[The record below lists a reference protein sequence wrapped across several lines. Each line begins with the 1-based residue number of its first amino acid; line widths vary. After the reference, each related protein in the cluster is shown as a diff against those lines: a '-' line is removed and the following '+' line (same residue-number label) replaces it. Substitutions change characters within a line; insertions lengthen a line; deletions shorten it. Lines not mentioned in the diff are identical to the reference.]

1 MVCETDEQYFREKPM
16 TGERFVLAGWRMVLS
31 VVLGAVVVS
40 AIASGSRA
48 AEETPMAYE
57 ELMIQV
63 AEDGTPQD
71 FHYRLLRP
79 ATVEP
84 GKHYPLVL
92 FLHGAG
98 ERGSDNTSQLKYL
111 PTWLAEPAWRQQFP
125 CFVIAP
131 QCRSEHRWSA
141 FNWSDKK
148 SSPLAAEPTTDLAA
162 AIAAL
167 ERVCESEPVDPDRVY
182 LTGLS
187 MGGYGSWELAARM
200 PERFAA
206 VAPICGGGD
215 EAQAAKLAD
224 LPIWCFHGG
233 ADRVVPVERSRSM
246 IDAIEAAGGKPK
258 YTEFP
263 GVGHDSWT
271 PAYRDSGLLEWLFAQ
286 RRPRR

>member
-1 MVCETDEQYFREKPM
+1 MSALL
-16 TGERFVLAGWRMVLS
+16 GLLAGATFVDEVW
-31 VVLGAVVVS
+31 
-40 AIASGSRA
+40 A
-48 AEETPMAYE
+48 ATEDPMGYSEQTIELEENGQP
-57 ELMIQV
+57 LL
-63 AEDGTPQD
+63 
-71 FHYRLLRP
+71 FRYRLLRP

-84 GKHYPLVL
+84 GKQYPLVL

-98 ERGSDNTSQLKYL
+98 ERGNDNSSQLQYL
-111 PTWLAEPAWRQQFP
+111 PTWLAGAAWRQQFP

-131 QCRSEHRWSA
+131 QCRAEHRWSA

-167 ERVCESEPVDPDRVY
+167 EKVSASEPVDPDRVY

-206 VAPICGGGD
+206 VSPICGGGD
-215 EAQAAKLAD
+215 EAQAKKLTS

-233 ADRVVPVERSRSM
+233 ADQVVPVARSRAM
-246 IDAIEAAGGKPK
+246 IAAIEAAGGKPK

-286 RRPRR
+286 RRPGR

>member
-1 MVCETDEQYFREKPM
+1 MTDEGYILVAR
-16 TGERFVLAGWRMVLS
+16 RM
-31 VVLGAVVVS
+31 VVS
-40 AIASGSRA
+40 ALLGLLTGATFVDEVWA
-48 AEETPMAYE
+48 ATEDPMGYSEQTIELEENGQP
-57 ELMIQV
+57 LL
-63 AEDGTPQD
+63 
-71 FHYRLLRP
+71 FRYRLLRP
-79 ATVEP
+79 ASVEP
-84 GKHYPLVL
+84 GKQYPLVL

-98 ERGSDNTSQLKYL
+98 ERGNDNSSQLQYL
-111 PTWLAEPAWRQQFP
+111 PTWLAGAAWRQQFP

-131 QCRSEHRWSA
+131 QCRAEHRWSA

-167 ERVCESEPVDPDRVY
+167 EKVSASEPVDPDRVY

-206 VAPICGGGD
+206 VSPICGGGD
-215 EAQAAKLAD
+215 EAQAKKLTS

-233 ADRVVPVERSRSM
+233 ADQVVPVARSRAM
-246 IDAIEAAGGKPK
+246 IAAIEAAGGKPK

-286 RRPRR
+286 RRPGR

>member
-1 MVCETDEQYFREKPM
+1 
-16 TGERFVLAGWRMVLS
+16 
-31 VVLGAVVVS
+31 
-40 AIASGSRA
+40 
-48 AEETPMAYE
+48 
-57 ELMIQV
+57 
-63 AEDGTPQD
+63 
-71 FHYRLLRP
+71 
-79 ATVEP
+79 VEP
-84 GKHYPLVL
+84 GKQYPLVL

-98 ERGSDNTSQLKYL
+98 ERGNDNSSQLQYL
-111 PTWLAEPAWRQQFP
+111 PTWLAGAAWRQQFP

-131 QCRSEHRWSA
+131 QCRAEHRWSA

-167 ERVCESEPVDPDRVY
+167 EKVSASEPVDPDRVY

-206 VAPICGGGD
+206 VSPICGGGD
-215 EAQAAKLAD
+215 EAQAKKLTS

-233 ADRVVPVERSRSM
+233 ADQVVPVARSRAM
-246 IDAIEAAGGKPK
+246 IAAIEAAGGKPK

-286 RRPRR
+286 RRPGR

>member
-1 MVCETDEQYFREKPM
+1 MR
-16 TGERFVLAGWRMVLS
+16 GRRLVLAGSQMLVGA
-31 VVLGAVVVS
+31 VLGFTVVS
-40 AIASGSRA
+40 VIAGDARA
-48 AEETPMAYE
+48 VEESPMGYE
-57 ELMIQV
+57 EQTIQV
-63 AEDGTPQD
+63 EENGKPQL
-71 FHYRLLRP
+71 FRYRLLRP
-79 ATVEP
+79 ASVEP
-84 GKHYPLVL
+84 DRRYPLVL

-98 ERGSDNTSQLKYL
+98 ERGSDNAAQLKYL

-148 SSPLAAEPTTDLAA
+148 SSPLAAEPTADLAA
-162 AIAAL
+162 AIATL
-167 ERVCESEPVDPDRVY
+167 EEVCGSEPVDLDRVY

-206 VAPICGGGD
+206 VVPICGGGD
-215 EAQAAKLAD
+215 EAQAAKLVK

-246 IDAIEAAGGKPK
+246 IAAIEAAGGTSK

-286 RRPRR
+286 RRPGR

>member
-1 MVCETDEQYFREKPM
+1 MTDEGYILVAR
-16 TGERFVLAGWRMVLS
+16 RM
-31 VVLGAVVVS
+31 VVS
-40 AIASGSRA
+40 ALLGLLTGATFVDEVWA
-48 AEETPMAYE
+48 ATEDPMGYSEQTIELEENGQP
-57 ELMIQV
+57 LL
-63 AEDGTPQD
+63 
-71 FHYRLLRP
+71 FRYRLLRP

-84 GKHYPLVL
+84 GKQYPLVL

-98 ERGSDNTSQLKYL
+98 ERGNDNSSQLQYL
-111 PTWLAEPAWRQQFP
+111 PTWLAGAAWRQQFP

-131 QCRSEHRWSA
+131 QCRAEHRWSA

-167 ERVCESEPVDPDRVY
+167 EKVSASEPVDPDRVY

-206 VAPICGGGD
+206 VSPICGGGD
-215 EAQAAKLAD
+215 EAQAKKLTS

-233 ADRVVPVERSRSM
+233 ADQVVPVARSRAM
-246 IDAIEAAGGKPK
+246 IAAIEAAGGKPK

-286 RRPRR
+286 RRPGR

>member
-1 MVCETDEQYFREKPM
+1 MR
-16 TGERFVLAGWRMVLS
+16 GRRLVLAGSRMLVGA
-31 VVLGAVVVS
+31 VLGFTVVS
-40 AIASGSRA
+40 VIAGDARA
-48 AEETPMAYE
+48 VEENPMGYE
-57 ELMIQV
+57 EQTIQV
-63 AEDGTPQD
+63 EENGKPQL
-71 FHYRLLRP
+71 FRYRLLRP
-79 ATVEP
+79 ASVEP
-84 GKHYPLVL
+84 DSRYPLVL

-98 ERGSDNTSQLKYL
+98 ERGSDNAAQLKYL

-148 SSPLAAEPTTDLAA
+148 SSPLAAEPTADLAA
-162 AIAAL
+162 AIATL
-167 ERVCESEPVDPDRVY
+167 EEVCGSEPVDLDRVY

-206 VAPICGGGD
+206 VVPICGGGD
-215 EAQAAKLAD
+215 EAQAAKLVK

-246 IDAIEAAGGKPK
+246 IAAIEAAGGTSK

-286 RRPRR
+286 RRSGR

>member
-1 MVCETDEQYFREKPM
+1 MTDEGYILIAR
-16 TGERFVLAGWRMVLS
+16 RMVLS
-31 VVLGAVVVS
+31 ALLGLLAGATFVDEVW
-40 AIASGSRA
+40 A
-48 AEETPMAYE
+48 ATEDAMGYSEQTIELEENGQP
-57 ELMIQV
+57 LL
-63 AEDGTPQD
+63 
-71 FHYRLLRP
+71 FRYRLLRP

-84 GKHYPLVL
+84 GKQYPLVL

-98 ERGSDNTSQLKYL
+98 ERGNDNSSQLQYL
-111 PTWLAEPAWRQQFP
+111 PTWLAGAAWRQQFP

-131 QCRSEHRWSA
+131 QCRAEHRWSA

-167 ERVCESEPVDPDRVY
+167 EKVSASEPVDPDRVY

-206 VAPICGGGD
+206 VSPICGGGD
-215 EAQAAKLAD
+215 EAQAKKLTS

-233 ADRVVPVERSRSM
+233 ADQVVPVARSRAM
-246 IDAIEAAGGKPK
+246 IAAIEAAGGKPK

-286 RRPRR
+286 RRPGR